1 MTSSDTH
8 LRHIDKDGKRH
19 VARYRVWN
27 RDLFLK
33 SQLDAAAK
41 ELGRIEPITE
51 AQYEAERANK

>member
-1 MTSSDTH
+1 MQSSDTH

-33 SQLDAAAK
+33 SQLEAASREK
-41 ELGRIEPITE
+41 GRIEPITPE
-51 AQYEAERANK
+51 QYEAERAKK